1 MCVWNYHCGN
11 TRIDTRF
18 IVNLSELIGS
28 GSGFLKCYGPRVTVS
43 PSLMAMEEEEEAE
56 EEAEEECG

>member
-1 MCVWNYHCGN
+1 M
-11 TRIDTRF
+11 
-18 IVNLSELIGS
+18 SELIGS